1 MFCRNCGRELS
12 GDTEICAECGM
23 DPAKGTSFCLN
34 CGIPT
39 TPLTEICPQCGA
51 WVGKGVEAGA
61 GVGSDWMPLVA
72 GVLDLVAG
80 VPALL
85 LGIVIAAKVTGEP
98 PSMLAAFGFGSLWGM
113 LHLLA
118 IPLIIAGIVAIAGGF
133 AALKKKVWWLA
144 LAGSVVAFFCLWV
157 VGIPAFVFT
166 IMGRKRFT

>member
-1 MFCRNCGRELS
+1 MFCRNCGRELT

-23 DPAKGTSFCLN
+23 NPARGTNFCLN

-39 TPLTEICPQCGA
+39 TALTEICPQCGA

-61 GVGSDWMPLVA
+61 GAGGDWMPLVA
-72 GVLDLVAG
+72 GVLDLIAG

-85 LGIVIAAKVTGEP
+85 LGILIAAKVTGEP
-98 PSMLAAFGFGSLWGM
+98 PSMLAAFGFGSVWSIAPLIGK
-113 LHLLA
+113 L
-118 IPLIIAGIVAIAGGF
+118 LIIAGIIALAGGL

-144 LAGSVVAFFCLWV
+144 LAGSVVAFFCLCF

-166 IMGRKRFT
+166 ITGRKRFT